1 MSRIRRKALS
11 LIIYAALTSLGAPV
25 SGQTLP
31 VNAADLKKQK
41 EDAEAQRDAYKAQLE
56 AELAKRAYEAALD
69 PSKQAETAQAA
80 AIKVAKDMADAQTAT
95 ANAEKAQSEAE
106 LAALKKRYGDFQ
118 ATGIS
123 GTAELMGSAGTAEA
137 TLLGSVAVNRIA
149 AQFAATLENLTA
161 TGSFVFT
168 TATTVPDFQ
177 ALTAFETQFLA
188 ISAAVTAARQ
198 STSDKSADNAGLK
211 MESFATIGM
220 GLEAVSKILSFA
232 KTDYK
237 FANLDVSSTDA
248 MLLRAVVGLLKNKTV
263 EIPAFYVADA
273 ISAGNQI
280 LSRAGEINKWSVE
293 AKSRI
298 KFHEAAQA
306 EFEKQLA
313 AAPAD
318 QSLKDGLQKAKSAL
332 STWKAVSESVDAW
345 SKQLTTADDK
355 GNSPLAT
362 IARQS
367 AIKRK
372 LDDGG
377 VLVIVE
383 LHKVAGTGYTKKNLW
398 SSLGANPFFVMGV
411 AVASYVALD
420 GKTGKVLGAQM
431 LPVHGGYH
439 SVSDIPAVVN
449 GGMPKHE
456 EGKTP

>member
-1 MSRIRRKALS
+1 MSRIGRQTLAW
-11 LIIYAALTSLGAPV
+11 IVVAAMTSIGAPV
-25 SGQTLP
+25 SAQTSPL
-31 VNAADLKKQK
+31 NTADLKKQK
-41 EDAEAQRDAYKAQLE
+41 EDAEAQRDVYKAQLE
-56 AELAKRAYEAALD
+56 AELAKRAYEAVLD
-69 PSKQAETAQAA
+69 PAKQAEAAQAA
-80 AIKVAKDMADAQTAT
+80 AIKATKDTAEAQAAA
-95 ANAEKAQSEAE
+95 ANAQKAQSEAE
-106 LAALKKRYGDFQ
+106 LAALKKRFGDFSGS
-118 ATGIS
+118 GIS
-123 GTAELMGSAGTAEA
+123 GTAELSGSAGSAEA

-149 AQFAATLENLTA
+149 TQFAVPLSKLTA
-161 TGSFVFT
+161 QGSLVFT

-188 ISAAVTAARQ
+188 ISAAVTAARL
-198 STSDKSADNAGLK
+198 STSDKPADNAGLK
-211 MESFATIGM
+211 TESVAAIGM

-237 FANLDVSSTDA
+237 FVNLDVSSTDA
-248 MLLRAVVGLLKNKTV
+248 MLLRALAGLLKDKTV

-273 ISAGNQI
+273 ISASNQV
-280 LSRAGEINKWSVE
+280 LSRTGEINKWSVE

-298 KFHEAAQA
+298 KLYEAAQA

-313 AAPAD
+313 TAPAD

-332 STWKAVSESVDAW
+332 ATWKAVSESVDAW

-355 GNSPLAT
+355 GNSPIAT

-372 LDDGG
+372 LDADG

-383 LHKVAGTGYTKKNLW
+383 LHKVAGTGYTKKNIL
-398 SSLGANPFFVMGV
+398 SSLGANPFFVMGG

-420 GKTGKVLGAQM
+420 GKTGKVLDAQM
-431 LPVHGGYH
+431 LPMHGGYH

-449 GGMPKHE
+449 RSLSNE
-456 EGKTP
+456 